1 MKGTCCNWKTSEEYH
16 SVLNVYGSEHIHR
29 GGGIKLKNCFTVPH
43 KSTQTRAG
51 VIFSLKLGQ
60 ERARQ
65 GYHRVS

>member
-1 MKGTCCNWKTSEEYH
+1 M
-16 SVLNVYGSEHIHR
+16 LNVYGSEHIHR